1 MAIKTAVNRRK
12 KAADEALRRE
22 MIVSP
27 EAQARLAEIMAD
39 APRIDDL
46 NGTPWEI
53 YALRNGVQYIIADE
67 ISNVVGVDGIKDM
80 GYAEVV
86 SAFAQSIPSI
96 IKCVA
101 YALVND
107 RQLLFKDG
115 NPRAGKS
122 EFFEATENTLMWE
135 CDPADLLPLLLD
147 IFQLIDVDFF
157 RDTLDI
163 FAIFRGKVTAKK
175 RPRKKVTSEVK

>member
-12 KAADEALRRE
+12 KIEEEKVRRE
-22 MIVSP
+22 MLVS
-27 EAQARLAEIMAD
+27 EDAQTRLAEILAD
-39 APRIDDL
+39 SPRIDAL
-46 NGTPWEI
+46 NGTEWEI

-86 SAFAQSIPSI
+86 SAFAKSIPSI

-101 YALVND
+101 YALIND

-115 NPRAGKS
+115 NRRAGMS
-122 EFFEATENTLMWE
+122 EFYETTYNTLMWE
-135 CDPADLLPLLLD
+135 CDPADLLPLLFD

-175 RPRKKVTSEVK
+175 RPRKKVTSEAK